1 MTPTQMKK
9 NRTGVVLSVIAKPEN
24 TDTLRTLILT
34 ETSSLGV
41 REQSTQRSIMPRDR
55 LEVETP
61 WGKTFVK
68 VGHLPNGQHKYA
80 PEFEDCRVLAR
91 KAGVPLREVYVA
103 AETAARYVHEGNG
116 HKH

>member
-1 MTPTQMKK
+1 M
-9 NRTGVVLSVIAKPEN
+9 VLSVIAKPEQ
-24 TDTLRTLILT
+24 TDALRTLILT
-34 ETSSLGV
+34 ETSSLGL
-41 REQSTQRSIMPRDR
+41 REQNLQRSVMPRDR

-61 WGKTFVK
+61 WGRTFVK

-103 AETAARYVHEGNG
+103 AETAARYVHEGAHG
-116 HKH
+116 HQH

>member
-1 MTPTQMKK
+1 M
-9 NRTGVVLSVIAKPEN
+9 RSVIAPPQQTEG
-24 TDTLRTLILT
+24 LRSLILT
-34 ETSSLGV
+34 ETSSLGL
-41 REQSTQRSIMPRDR
+41 REQTQQRSILQRDR

-103 AETAARYVHEGNG
+103 AETAARYAHEGVG
-116 HKH
+116 H